1 METHENTVNTEHITT
16 ETVAQSVPEH
26 HGAANIFDTILFSNV
41 INVLIVMLFLTW
53 LVRRFNLLAFLVN
66 RRNEILETIHNVKEE
81 RRIKEN
87 ILEKTKLNVK
97 NSDKEVEKI
106 QEEGKEVAETLSRRI
121 LRNAEL
127 EADDM
132 QKKAQ
137 LSIENESRM
146 AKNHIMRTITNSAF
160 AVAEQHIKDTIDEYR
175 HRKYIDDFINKLD
188 NLKV

>member
-1 METHENTVNTEHITT
+1 
-16 ETVAQSVPEH
+16 
-26 HGAANIFDTILFSNV
+26 
-41 INVLIVMLFLTW
+41 
-53 LVRRFNLLAFLVN
+53 
-66 RRNEILETIHNVKEE
+66 
-81 RRIKEN
+81 
-87 ILEKTKLNVK
+87 
-97 NSDKEVEKI
+97 VEKI
-106 QEEGKEVAETLSRRI
+106 QEEGKEVADSLSRRI

>member
-16 ETVAQSVPEH
+16 ETVALSAPEH
-26 HGAANIFDTILFSNV
+26 HGAAGIYDTILFSNV
-41 INVLIVMLFLTW
+41 INVLIVILFLTW

-87 ILEKTKLNVK
+87 ILEKTKLSVK

-106 QEEGKEVAETLSRRI
+106 QEEGKEVADSLSRRI

>member
-16 ETVAQSVPEH
+16 ETLAQSTPEH
-26 HGAANIFDTILFSNV
+26 HGAASVFDTILFSNV
-41 INVLIVMLFLTW
+41 INVLIVILFLTW
-53 LVRRFNLLAFLVN
+53 LIRRFNLLAFLVN

-87 ILEKTKLNVK
+87 ILEKTKLNVQ
-97 NSDKEVEKI
+97 NSDEEVEKI
-106 QEEGKEVAETLSRRI
+106 LKEGGEVAEALSKRI

-132 QKKAQ
+132 QKKAY
-137 LSIENESRM
+137 LSVENESRM
-146 AKNHIMRTITNSAF
+146 AKNHIMRTITSSAF
-160 AVAEQHIKDTIDEYR
+160 VVAEQHIKETIDEYR

>member
-1 METHENTVNTEHITT
+1 IY
-16 ETVAQSVPEH
+16 
-26 HGAANIFDTILFSNV
+26 DTILFSNV
-41 INVLIVMLFLTW
+41 INVLIVILFLTW
-53 LVRRFNLLAFLVN
+53 LVRRFNLLAFLGN

-87 ILEKTKLNVK
+87 VLEKTKLNVK